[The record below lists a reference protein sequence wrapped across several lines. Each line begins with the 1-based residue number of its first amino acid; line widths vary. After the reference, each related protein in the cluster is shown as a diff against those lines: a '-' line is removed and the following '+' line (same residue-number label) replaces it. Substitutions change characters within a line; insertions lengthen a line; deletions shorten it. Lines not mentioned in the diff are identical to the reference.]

1 MVVGCVNVGIQN
13 AVKKGGVYMLYE
25 TERQL
30 DKFKTQF
37 IQFIK
42 MWEAENAGATI
53 QFRDGMMKT
62 KMWVEE

>member
-1 MVVGCVNVGIQN
+1 
-13 AVKKGGVYMLYE
+13 MLYE

-30 DKFKTQF
+30 DKFKAQF

>member
-1 MVVGCVNVGIQN
+1 
-13 AVKKGGVYMLYE
+13 MLYE

-42 MWEAENAGATI
+42 MWETENAGATI
-53 QFRDGMMKT
+53 QFRDGKMKT